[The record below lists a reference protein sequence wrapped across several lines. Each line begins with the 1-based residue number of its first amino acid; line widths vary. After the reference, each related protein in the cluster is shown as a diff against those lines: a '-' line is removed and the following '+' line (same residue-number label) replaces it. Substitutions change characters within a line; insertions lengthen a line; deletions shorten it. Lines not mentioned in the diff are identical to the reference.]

1 MSRTQRDM
9 NCSVDDV
16 YAILQDGWLYPLW
29 VVGAS
34 RVRDVD
40 DSWPDVG
47 ARIHH
52 SIGAWP
58 LLLNDT
64 TSVTDCR
71 PGRSLSLRARAW
83 PAGEAQVVI
92 ELESLPDGG
101 CRVTITEDA
110 AKGPGRLI
118 PAPIRT
124 PLLHQRNVEALRRLS
139 YVAEGRAMVPVG

>member
-9 NCSVDDV
+9 NCSADDV
-16 YAILQDGWLYPLW
+16 YAILQDGWLYALW

-40 DSWPDVG
+40 ESWPQPG
-47 ARIHH
+47 AEIHH

-71 PGRSLSLRARAW
+71 PGRSISLRARARL
-83 PAGEAQVVI
+83 AGEAQVVI
-92 ELESLPDGG
+92 ELEALADDR

-118 PAPIRT
+118 PAVIRN

-139 YVAEGRAMVPVG
+139 YVAEGRRPPV